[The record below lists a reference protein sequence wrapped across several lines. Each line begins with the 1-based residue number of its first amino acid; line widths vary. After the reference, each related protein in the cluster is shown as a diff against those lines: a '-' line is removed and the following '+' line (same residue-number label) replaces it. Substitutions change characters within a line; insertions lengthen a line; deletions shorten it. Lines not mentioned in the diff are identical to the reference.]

1 MPSLNVAAKQLGV
14 SRNFLR
20 AITGAHGP
28 TSNPHFPDQ
37 TVRQL
42 AEQIRR
48 DSQQF
53 MADRQHREAL
63 RDAELDEMSHLI

>member
-1 MPSLNVAAKQLGV
+1 MPSLNEAAKQLGV

-20 AITGAHGP
+20 AITGAYGP